1 MAPAAVAIPEP
12 PPPPPRPDPARADR
26 VLVLKSERIMHL
38 LYEGE
43 PFRTYKVALGI
54 QPVGHKMQQG
64 DNRTPEGEYV
74 LGRRNPGS
82 RFHKSIHISY
92 PNAEDRASARARGV
106 DPGDL
111 IMIHGVPPEIGD
123 LGADHRLWDWTNG
136 CIAVTNQEMDEIWD
150 LVGPGTPIEIRP

>member
-1 MAPAAVAIPEP
+1 
-12 PPPPPRPDPARADR
+12 
-26 VLVLKSERIMHL
+26 MHL

-111 IMIHGVPPEIGD
+111 IMIHGVPPEIED